1 MASPTNQLI
10 ARLNTF
16 YYPPE
21 GTQIC
26 YSWEA
31 PLFAFPFPI
40 NLLHL
45 TMDLSL
51 DFYIRARVV
60 SCPFFCLAWRQFKEH
75 RRMKNTHLG
84 TWSLFASS
92 TVAFPLALTM
102 LLTPTQNT
110 AANVV
115 FQTCSFL
122 TRYIF
127 IFLSHMRQ
135 HETLIYLI
143 LLPNTASKPLLH
155 HNVYE
160 GFGISTK
167 PIISTRIAPP
177 LSLWDHQTQQSPWSV
192 SGRLGSVINIWIT
205 AWKGYSKK
213 KCI

>member
-1 MASPTNQLI
+1 MASPTNQFI

-26 YSWEA
+26 YSWET

-45 TMDLSL
+45 MMDLSL

-75 RRMKNTHLG
+75 RRMKNAHLS
-84 TWSLFASS
+84 TWCLFASS

-127 IFLSHMRQ
+127 IFLIWDNMRPSSISHSFQ
-135 HETLIYLI
+135 TLPQNHYFTTTSTRALASV
-143 LLPNTASKPLLH
+143 LSPLYQPELPRWTPLLSAS
-155 HNVYE
+155 
-160 GFGISTK
+160 GTTK
-167 PIISTRIAPP
+167 HSRVHG
-177 LSLWDHQTQQSPWSV
+177 LWV
-192 SGRLGSVINIWIT
+192 A
-205 AWKGYSKK
+205 AWVL
-213 KCI
+213 